1 MVLILI
7 GLLVILLP
15 IWLVLILLKMTGVRH
30 VCSWK
35 LLLLPVWIVIGA
47 CIGYALLAVGFF
59 ALIFFMH
66 LVLG

>member
-15 IWLVLILLKMTGVRH
+15 IWLVLIVLKLTGARR

-35 LLLLPVWIVIGA
+35 LLLLPVWIVIGIG
-47 CIGYALLAVGFF
+47 IGYALLTLGIF

-66 LVLG
+66 AVLG

>member
-15 IWLVLILLKMTGVRH
+15 IWLVLILLKMSGVRH

-35 LLLLPVWIVIGA
+35 LLLLPVWIVIGV
-47 CIGYALLAVGFF
+47 CIGYALLTLGIF

-66 LVLG
+66 IVLG

>member
-15 IWLVLILLKMTGVRH
+15 IWLILILLKMTGIRR

-35 LLLLPVWIVIGA
+35 LLLLPVWIVIGV
-47 CIGYALLAVGFF
+47 CIGYALLTLGIF

-66 LVLG
+66 IVLG

>member
-15 IWLVLILLKMTGVRH
+15 IWLVLILLKMTGVRY
-30 VCSWK
+30 VCSWM
-35 LLLLPVWIVIGA
+35 LLLLPVWIVIGV
-47 CIGYALLAVGFF
+47 CIGYVLFTLGIF
-59 ALIFFMH
+59 ALVFFMH

>member
-15 IWLVLILLKMTGVRH
+15 IWLVLIVLKLTGARR

-35 LLLLPVWIVIGA
+35 LLLLPVWIVLVIG
-47 CIGYALLAVGFF
+47 IGYALLTVGFF

-66 LVLG
+66 AVLG

>member
-1 MVLILI
+1 MVLLLI

-35 LLLLPVWIVIGA
+35 LLLLPVWIVIGV
-47 CIGYALLAVGFF
+47 CIGYVLFTLGIF
-59 ALIFFMH
+59 ALVFFMH

>member
-15 IWLVLILLKMTGVRH
+15 IWLVLILLKLTGARR

-35 LLLLPVWIVIGA
+35 LLLLPVWIVIGI
-47 CIGYALLAVGFF
+47 CIAYALVTVGFF

-66 LVLG
+66 VVLG

>member
-7 GLLVILLP
+7 GLLIILLP
-15 IWLVLILLKMTGVRH
+15 IWLGLILLKMTGIRH

-35 LLLLPVWIVIGA
+35 LLLLPVWIVIGGCIA
-47 CIGYALLAVGFF
+47 CALLAVGFF

-66 LVLG
+66 IVLG

>member
-15 IWLVLILLKMTGVRH
+15 IWLVLILLKMTGVRR

-35 LLLLPVWIVIGA
+35 LLLLPVWIVIGV
-47 CIGYALLAVGFF
+47 CIAYALITLGFF

-66 LVLG
+66 IVLG

>member
-35 LLLLPVWIVIGA
+35 LLLLPVWIVIGV
-47 CIGYALLAVGFF
+47 CIGYALLTLGIF

-66 LVLG
+66 IVLG

>member
-15 IWLVLILLKMTGVRH
+15 IWLVLILLKMTGVRR

-35 LLLLPVWIVIGA
+35 LLLLPVWIVIGV
-47 CIGYALLAVGFF
+47 CIGYALFTLGIF